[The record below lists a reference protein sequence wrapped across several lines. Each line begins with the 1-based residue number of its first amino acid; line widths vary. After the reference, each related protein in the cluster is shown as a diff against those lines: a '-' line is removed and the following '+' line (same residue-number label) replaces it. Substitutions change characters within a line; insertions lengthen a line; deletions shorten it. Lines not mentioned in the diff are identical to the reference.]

1 MLFPQPIC
9 CLYPDVCM
17 ALLLSVVR
25 KNAVCVAFLRYTKQ
39 SPQSFYESITPGM
52 SCCFVSLF
60 SQTSVSYKK
69 ALGLLMGIAGCLIV
83 LDYPFKLK

>member
-9 CLYPDVCM
+9 CLYPDVCV

-39 SPQSFYESITPGM
+39 SPQSFYESIIPVM
-52 SCCFVSLF
+52 SLCVVLF
-60 SQTSVSYKK
+60 
-69 ALGLLMGIAGCLIV
+69 ALLSAIPDSEELI
-83 LDYPFKLK
+83 DHWHYNFF

>member
-25 KNAVCVAFLRYTKQ
+25 KDEVCVAFLRYTKQ

-69 ALGLLMGIAGCLIV
+69 ALGLLMGIGNRVV
-83 LDYPFKLK
+83 L

>member
-25 KNAVCVAFLRYTKQ
+25 KNEACVAFLRYTKQ

-69 ALGLLMGIAGCLIV
+69 ALGLLMGIGNRVV
-83 LDYPFKLK
+83 L